1 MSLAKTLVLSG
12 ASLAALGFA
21 GCEQPKPEYQSVST
35 SKESQLVPAEP
46 KCYDNIA
53 LYRGNTKVR
62 EFNNFSVQQ
71 FNPSRE
77 NPSVSLDTSIIL
89 YFTPKKETLGKLRGS
104 KIVLTDTTE
113 KKPFPWTGRYQFSIS
128 ECK

>member
-1 MSLAKTLVLSG
+1 MKILYFSSLKV
-12 ASLAALGFA
+12 FI
-21 GCEQPKPEYQSVST
+21 
-35 SKESQLVPAEP
+35 QLQ
-46 KCYDNIA
+46 NI
-53 LYRGNTKVR
+53 V
-62 EFNNFSVQQ
+62 V
-71 FNPSRE
+71 FNP
-77 NPSVSLDTSIIL
+77 NFINL